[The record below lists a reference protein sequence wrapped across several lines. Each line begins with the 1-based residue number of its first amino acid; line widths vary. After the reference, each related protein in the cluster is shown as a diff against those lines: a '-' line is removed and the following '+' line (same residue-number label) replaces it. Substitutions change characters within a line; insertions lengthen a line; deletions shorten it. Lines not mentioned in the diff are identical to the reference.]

1 MNIQFAKSKAG
12 HDKDQLY
19 FILKEEE
26 EFVYLVNGTT
36 RPLDKPKKKRKKH
49 VQVIHRIP
57 AELCSILEA
66 GITNESVKRSMKLY
80 SAGFRQGT
88 VVEKLPNAMFQVE
101 LENGHQ
107 ILAHISGKL
116 RMNFIRILPGD
127 KVTIEMSPYDLTKG
141 RIIWRDK

>member
-80 SAGFRQGT
+80 SAGFRQETSAQKSIELLHPLLRRRELWLTLEVALDPLREFRHFLG
-88 VVEKLPNAMFQVE
+88 VVF
-101 LENGHQ
+101 
-107 ILAHISGKL
+107 
-116 RMNFIRILPGD
+116 RTR
-127 KVTIEMSPYDLTKG
+127 
-141 RIIWRDK
+141 